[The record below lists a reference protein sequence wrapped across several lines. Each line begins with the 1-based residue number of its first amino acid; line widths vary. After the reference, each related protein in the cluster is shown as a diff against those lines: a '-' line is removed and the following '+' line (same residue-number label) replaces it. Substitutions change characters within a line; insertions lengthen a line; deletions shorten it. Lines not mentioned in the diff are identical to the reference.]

1 MEGPMLDYEMLYFEQ
16 LWTSSVWLREFS
28 AFNRHTNTVFQK
40 DTRLLESKRVISGQ
54 IGKRVAVGR
63 AS

>member
-28 AFNRHTNTVFQK
+28 AFKGHMNTVFQK